1 MIVQAILLIG
11 LLLCISYAFLQ
22 RKKSSLVSR
31 SMYAVSGL
39 GIFFVLFPEV
49 STRIANDVG
58 VGRGADLV
66 VYCWIVISLLVSV
79 NLQFK
84 ILNLQ
89 ENVTQITRAL
99 ALHYPKH
106 PPDKS

>member
-1 MIVQAILLIG
+1 MIVQAILLFG
-11 LLLCISYAFLQ
+11 LLLCIAYAFLQ
-22 RKKSSLVSR
+22 RKKSALVSR
-31 SMYAVSGL
+31 SMYAVSAL
-39 GIFFVLFPEV
+39 GIFFVLFPET

-84 ILNLQ
+84 ILSLQ

-99 ALHYPKH
+99 ALHYPRH
-106 PPDKS
+106 PPEEK